1 MNNIIKAQL
10 ERCSVAD
17 IPPIND
23 DLQHFVVKKKVRLT
37 ASDLQVNHYYIL
49 ELADYILNEPEG
61 FTLSSNWNKG
71 VVPKSKHLKCCI
83 TKRMGKMV
91 FVEGIGF
98 DLDTKTDNSDSFNG
112 WLPAAGIK
120 VIGEL

>member
-1 MNNIIKAQL
+1 
-10 ERCSVAD
+10 
-17 IPPIND
+17 
-23 DLQHFVVKKKVRLT
+23 
-37 ASDLQVNHYYIL
+37 
-49 ELADYILNEPEG
+49 
-61 FTLSSNWNKG
+61 
-71 VVPKSKHLKCCI
+71 
-83 TKRMGKMV
+83 MGKMV